1 MTTLL
6 YIINLINVVVK
17 RLAEEIPKCFKSK
30 VTKCTL

>member
-6 YIINLINVVVK
+6 YIINLINVVIK
-17 RLAEEIPKCFKSK
+17 SLAEEIPKCYNSK